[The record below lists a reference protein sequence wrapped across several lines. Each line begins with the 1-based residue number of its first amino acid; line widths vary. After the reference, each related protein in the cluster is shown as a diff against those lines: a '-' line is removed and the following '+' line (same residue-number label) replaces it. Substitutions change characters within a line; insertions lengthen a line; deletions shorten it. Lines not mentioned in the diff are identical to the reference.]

1 MYNGNEPRLITIR
14 FIKQLGYVCVMKNSS
29 TKSQKKDDLE
39 KHLESY
45 STITNLTIFQSG
57 NEATPFVKSVHI
69 WSYSGP
75 HFPAP
80 AFSRIR
86 TEFGKIRSIS
96 PYSARMRE
104 NADQN
109 NSEY

>member
-1 MYNGNEPRLITIR
+1 MYNGNEPRLITFR

-45 STITNLTIFQSG
+45 STSTNLTIFQFG

-75 HFPAP
+75 HFPV
-80 AFSRIR
+80 F
-86 TEFGKIRSIS
+86 EL
-96 PYSARMRE
+96 
-104 NADQN
+104 
-109 NSEY
+109 NSEKYGVSLRIQPECEKMRTRITPNTDTLTQ